1 MHRVVISLVLSALLC
16 AGPAAAWAQPAWREV
31 AQQQTAGRESRNGS
45 RQRGRQSSHLIS
57 PRQAARRAQRRFGGR
72 VLSVELEHRG
82 GSPVYRVKLLSGGV
96 VRVVRVPAAR

>member
-1 MHRVVISLVLSALLC
+1 MRRIVISLVLSALLC
-16 AGPAAAWAQPAWREV
+16 GGPAAAWAQPAWREV
-31 AQQQTAGRESRNGS
+31 AQQQAGGRADSNGN

-72 VLSVELEHRG
+72 VLSVQLEHRG